1 MEQILSVGIDIGT
14 TTTQLVFSRI
24 TLENVA
30 SFSSAPRITIIDKE
44 VIYRS
49 KIYFTPLLSYDEID
63 YDGILSIVDAEY
75 KAASIEKSDL
85 STGAVIITG
94 ETSRKDNA
102 EKVLRMLSGYAG
114 DFVVATAG
122 PELEA
127 ILAAKGAGIH
137 TISKEQNVTVAN
149 FDIGGGTT
157 NIAVFKHGQLLANT
171 CLDVGGRLIK
181 IENQKIVYIAPKIQW
196 LASRYRLKFAPGD
209 KVNLPDLKSI
219 AGAMADVLNEVLQN
233 TANDNKRKNLEHM
246 LTVAGLDISESI
258 DAITFSGGVAD
269 LIYNPSKANGFYE
282 ASNQDIFEYG
292 DLGVIL
298 GKAIR
303 ESSLF
308 KSYTVL
314 EPQETIRATVIG
326 AGIHTMELSGSTIEY
341 THGALPIQ
349 NIPIIKL
356 SEDEERQVDGRYPY
370 ISEAIAKKLSWYK
383 YDDIYQTTA
392 ISFRGGQN
400 LTYAQVQSLSAAV
413 CIGLESYIDSGE
425 PIIIIVER
433 DMAKVLG
440 QTLQMSIGKDRP
452 MICIDSVS
460 VENGDYIDI
469 GMPLASGRVLPIVIK
484 TLALNV

>member
-1 MEQILSVGIDIGT
+1 MERILSVGIDIGT

-49 KIYFTPLLSYDEID
+49 KIYFTPLLSHDEID

-75 KAASIEKSDL
+75 KAAQIEKGEL

-137 TISKEQNVTVAN
+137 TLSKEQNMTIAN

-157 NIAVFKHGQLLANT
+157 NVAVFKHGHLIGNT
-171 CLDVGGRLIK
+171 CVDVGGRLIR
-181 IENQKIVYIAPKIQW
+181 IENQKIEYVAPKIQW
-196 LASRYRLKFAPGD
+196 LALRYGLNFTLGD
-209 KVNLPDLKSI
+209 KANLSDLKSI
-219 AGAMADVLNEVLQN
+219 AGAMADVLYEVLQN
-233 TANDNKRKNLEHM
+233 ISNVKKRDNLEHM
-246 LTVAGLDISESI
+246 LTIAGLDLSEPI

-269 LIYNPSKANGFYE
+269 LIYRPLKTNGFYE
-282 ASNQDIFEYG
+282 TTRQDIFKYG

-298 GKAIR
+298 GAAIR

-308 KSYTVL
+308 KAYTVL
-314 EPQETIRATVIG
+314 EPQETIRATVVG

-341 THGALPIQ
+341 THGALPVQ
-349 NIPIIKL
+349 NIPIVKL
-356 SEDEERQVDGRYPY
+356 TSDEEQQVEGRYPF
-370 ISEAIAKKLSWYK
+370 IAGAIEKKLSWYK
-383 YDDIYQTTA
+383 YDDIYQAAA
-392 ISFRGGQN
+392 ISFKGSRN
-400 LTYAQVQSLSAAV
+400 LSYLQVQSLSAA
-413 CIGLESYIDSGE
+413 IRKGLESYINNGG
-425 PIIIIVER
+425 PIIIIVET

-440 QTLQMSIGKDRP
+440 QTLQMSIGRNRP

-469 GMPLASGRVLPIVIK
+469 GMPLASGRVLPVVIK